1 LKAVAEH
8 GHDPYSSEVAKALN
22 LSIRRVNSHLSK
34 LEGLGWIERLGNRRC
49 PFQAYRITRN
59 SEISVHRALEHG
71 LELIRRHPQRIYFLF
86 SFATRLSSYGGSRG
100 RGSLMRWVM
109 PGRPGGRSVP
119 FGVHLPVVRSEG
131 VEVLLF
137 SVPHCEL
144 DVDMFFEVWD
154 DCDFVEQLLFSEGL
168 EGSVDSF
175 SEEPIEEEVEV

>member
-1 LKAVAEH
+1 
-8 GHDPYSSEVAKALN
+8 
-22 LSIRRVNSHLSK
+22 VNFHLSK
-34 LEGLGWIERLGNRRC
+34 LEDLGWIERLGNRRC

-59 SEISVHRALEHG
+59 SEPSVHRALEHG
-71 LELIRRHPQRIYFLF
+71 LDLFKRHPRRIYFLF
-86 SFATRLSSYGGSRG
+86 SFATRPSYYGGG
-100 RGSLMRWVM
+100 GGNGSLLRFVM
-109 PGRPGGRSVP
+109 PGRPGGCSVP

-154 DCDFVEQLLFSEGL
+154 DCDFVEQLLFSERS

-175 SEEPIEEEVEV
+175 PEEPVEEEVGSVFEW